1 MARVR
6 WSVRCTT
13 TRSRDGQPCAAWSVR
28 GGFVC
33 RCHGGS
39 VPRVRALADQRL
51 PYAKLLDRDVP
62 DWRDDLEKWRHLLT
76 PGRSW
81 HGPRPV

>member
-1 MARVR
+1 LCTQ
-6 WSVRCTT
+6 WSRRGSWTCHWHLGATSQNL
-13 TRSRDGQPCAAWSVR
+13 RLAAE
-28 GGFVC
+28 
-33 RCHGGS
+33 
-39 VPRVRALADQRL
+39 RL